1 MPPFNYC
8 SNSRLSLLAMV
19 DCWAHLGINPYVHLD
34 LAATPILGEMWEEAK
49 GAGFPCKA
57 DSDTH
62 GTYHS

>member
-1 MPPFNYC
+1 
-8 SNSRLSLLAMV
+8 MV

-62 GTYHS
+62 GTYHG